1 MGTDDALIISSL
13 VPKMLPAVLRIGAGP
28 DHRVHRGVVA
38 EEGAEGA
45 DSLPRRPAR
54 RRQNLYR
61 QIDSKGPR
69 QVRCRTRSPST
80 RHRTGGSTL
89 FACAHALSRRPHA
102 SKHARKRV
110 HAQTHTRMDRSDKAP
125 RMRWLRLCTYCTAW
139 PTARAMPMAE
149 AHAARCPHARTQRG
163 CRCSM
168 PHATDKVQRPRFAL
182 FVR

>member
-1 MGTDDALIISSL
+1 VSSL
-13 VPKMLPAVLRIGAGP
+13 KKELKGRIVCLVGPPGVGKTSIGKSIAKALDRSPAGLP
-28 DHRVHRGVVA
+28 
-38 EEGAEGA
+38 
-45 DSLPRRPAR
+45 
-54 RRQNLYR
+54 
-61 QIDSKGPR
+61 
-69 QVRCRTRSPST
+69 RSPST